1 MFYSEIDS
9 GIDTGREDWPRR
21 GLGERMRDA
30 LDLAIAVLLLE
41 DDYDVDWHLPDDF
54 ESELRAR
61 DERRAPRPRTGV
73 GRANKRAR
81 RPGAIAATPQPCLSP
96 IPSRSAPPRHQTRW
110 R

>member
-1 MFYSEIDS
+1 MFYSETDS

-30 LDLAIAVLLLE
+30 LDVAIAVLLLE
-41 DDYDVDWHLPDDF
+41 DDHDVDWHLPDDF

-61 DERRAPRPRTGV
+61 DERRAPRRRTGL
-73 GRANKRAR
+73 GRARTRAR
-81 RPGAIAATPQPCLSP
+81 RPGAIAAKPQPCLSP
-96 IPSRSAPPRHQTRW
+96 IASRSAAPRHQARS